1 MGEEGAK
8 DSVKGLEEA
17 RRGGK
22 KEEARHEAY
31 SHRGHSEH
39 RFRGMS
45 TPPRFIGRQLGKEK
59 RESKHKFDFLPKN
72 PLSI

>member
-22 KEEARHEAY
+22 K
-31 SHRGHSEH
+31 
-39 RFRGMS
+39 RGMKPTATEGTS
-45 TPPRFIGRQLGKEK
+45 SIGSEG
-59 RESKHKFDFLPKN
+59 
-72 PLSI
+72 